1 MSYGKR
7 RLSVLLSILIVL
19 TTVFVEK
26 PETQLLA
33 AEIGIEAKEESPFY
47 GLDGGAVAIS
57 YEFGGYFT
65 EDEEFEVQK
74 GMKDLYM
81 GDYLYASNSGGERT
95 LSYLKGATYKSN
107 KTSVIKINKKTGKME
122 AKKTGTAAITVTYS
136 GESRSFKVKVVK
148 STSKY
153 KPQGNQQGWNDKNAQ
168 KLIKAYGN
176 GITEK
181 NRYKLLNIFQDI
193 CQGSTEVWPGIGS
206 IRSGNTWKSGL
217 YSSVQARG
225 YGIYREIVAYG
236 DARSP
241 ITTPNSKSFSIQ
253 KLSGKGKTITATL
266 KKNVTTE
273 DIFGVQYSDSKLWN
287 GTKATRKDGKTA
299 TFTMSVLD
307 QKENRYY
314 AATATVTKG
323 SKMMTIQLKD
333 TSLKKGR
340 IYKIP
345 MFWAEK
351 SKVTTFK
358 AK

>member
-19 TTVFVEK
+19 TTVFVGK

-33 AEIGIEAKEESPFY
+33 AETGTEAEAESSAY
-47 GLDGGAVAIS
+47 GLSGGGVAVVHK
-57 YEFGGYFT
+57 FGANFN
-65 EDEEFEVQK
+65 ESLEIQK

-81 GDYLYASNSGGERT
+81 GDYLSAFTSGGERT
-95 LSYLKGATYKSN
+95 LSYLKGATYKSS

-122 AKKTGTAAITVTYS
+122 AKKTGTATITVTYS

-153 KPQGNQQGWNDKNAQ
+153 KPQGNSQGWNDKNAQ

-181 NRYKLLNIFQDI
+181 NRYKLLNIYQDI
-193 CQGSTEVWPGIGS
+193 RQGSEEAWPGIGT
-206 IRSGNTWKSGL
+206 IKSGNTWKSGL
-217 YSSVQARG
+217 YSTVQARG

-241 ITTPNSKSFSIQ
+241 ITTPNGKSFSIQ

-266 KKNVTTE
+266 KKNVTAD
-273 DIFGVQYSDSKLWN
+273 DIFGVQYSSIWWN
-287 GTKATRKDGKTA
+287 GTKETRKDGKTA
-299 TFTMSVLD
+299 TFTMYVQDKKTS
-307 QKENRYY
+307 QYY
-314 AATATVTKG
+314 QATATVTKG
-323 SKMMTIQLKD
+323 SKKMTIKLKD

-340 IYKIP
+340 TYKIP
-345 MFWAEK
+345 MFWAEN

>member
-19 TTVFVEK
+19 TTVFVGK

-33 AEIGIEAKEESPFY
+33 AETGTEAEAESSAY
-47 GLDGGAVAIS
+47 GLSGGGVAVVHK
-57 YEFGGYFT
+57 FGANFN
-65 EDEEFEVQK
+65 ESLEIQK

-81 GDYLYASNSGGERT
+81 GDYLSAITSGGERT
-95 LSYLKGATYKSN
+95 LSYLKGVTYKSN

-122 AKKTGTAAITVTYS
+122 AKKTGTATITVTYS

-153 KPQGNQQGWNDKNAQ
+153 KPQGWNAKNAQ

-181 NRYKLLNIFQDI
+181 NRYKLLNIYQDAY
-193 CQGSTEVWPGIGS
+193 QGSEIWTGIGA
-206 IRSGNTWKSGL
+206 IRSGNNWKWGV
-217 YSSVQARG
+217 YSTVQARG

-241 ITTPNSKSFSIQ
+241 ITTPNGKSFSIQ
-253 KLSGKGKTITATL
+253 KLSGKGKTITAAL
-266 KKNVTTE
+266 KKNVTAD
-273 DIFGVQYSDSKLWN
+273 DIFGVQYSESQRWN
-287 GTKATRKDGKTA
+287 GTKETRKDGKTA
-299 TFTMSVLD
+299 TFTMYVMD
-307 QKENRYY
+307 KKTRQYY
-314 AATATVTKG
+314 QATATVTKG
-323 SKMMTIQLKD
+323 SKKMTIKLKD

-340 IYKIP
+340 TYKIP
-345 MFWAEK
+345 MFWAEN